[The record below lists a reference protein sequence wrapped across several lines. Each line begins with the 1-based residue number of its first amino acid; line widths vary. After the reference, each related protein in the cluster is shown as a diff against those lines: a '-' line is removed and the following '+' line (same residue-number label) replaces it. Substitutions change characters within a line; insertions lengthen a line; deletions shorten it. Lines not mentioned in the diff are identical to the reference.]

1 MLYVAQSIPRGISH
15 GIQPHMTDEQQSE
28 TVGQYGEFRLID
40 RLNRFVKAGAGVI
53 VGIGDD
59 TAVLEKSPSTV
70 LLATCDGQ
78 VEGVHFLRE
87 STSATALGHRALA
100 VNLSDIA
107 AMGGTALWALVAL
120 TLPTNLPVT
129 WVDDLYCGMTTLADQ
144 HGVSIVGGNLSGSP
158 GGIVIDITLLG
169 EVAADRRLT
178 RSEAR
183 PGDAIIVTG
192 VPGES
197 AAGLELILRPALRER
212 VPSDVAER
220 LIRRHQW
227 PQPRLAAGRRLAD
240 LGCITA
246 AIDVSDGLTA
256 DLSHILDAS
265 NVGATLEA
273 ARLPISET
281 LATFATAV
289 GRQADEF
296 VLTGGEA
303 YELLITCPPERCD
316 EVIAALVEVDVS
328 AARIGF
334 IEERAGLRLVDYAG
348 SMSEIDTRGHDHFA
362 TEERR

>member
-1 MLYVAQSIPRGISH
+1 
-15 GIQPHMTDEQQSE
+15 MTDEQQSE

-87 STSATALGHRALA
+87 STSAAAVGHRALA

-107 AMGGTALWALVAL
+107 AMGGTPLWALVAL
-120 TLPTNLPVT
+120 TLPKNLPVS
-129 WVDDLYCGMTTLADQ
+129 WVDELYRGMTALADR
-144 HGVSIVGGNLSGSP
+144 HGVSIVGGNLSSSP

-169 EVAADRRLT
+169 EVAMDRRLT

-197 AAGLELILRPALRER
+197 AAGLECILRPALRER
-212 VPSDVAER
+212 MPSDVTER

-227 PQPRLAAGRRLAD
+227 PEPRLAARRRLAD
-240 LGCITA
+240 LGCISA
-246 AIDVSDGLTA
+246 AIDVSDGLAA
-256 DLSHILDAS
+256 DLGHILDAS
-265 NVGATLEA
+265 KVGATLEA
-273 ARLPISET
+273 SRLPISES
-281 LATFATAV
+281 LATFASAIGRRAV
-289 GRQADEF
+289 EF

-303 YELLITCPPERCD
+303 YELLITCPAKHCD
-316 EVIAALVEVDVS
+316 EVIAAMVEVDVP
-328 AARIGF
+328 AARIGVV
-334 IEERAGLRLVDYAG
+334 EKHAGLRLVDYDG
-348 SMSEIDTRGHDHFA
+348 IMSVIDARGHDHFA
-362 TEERR
+362 IEERR